1 MAGID
6 QRGRKERLTG
16 RVVTFTTTGGGTVM
30 KGTEAI
36 ISSAPGFSV

>member
-16 RVVTFTTTGGGTVM
+16 RVVTFTGGGAVM